1 MLLVKPLTRYFDFT
15 GRASRKEFWVFSLAV
30 LTGWAAL
37 LTLDIYLGWAYEAS
51 GPLSLTFHYA
61 TLIPWLA
68 VSARRLH
75 DTDRSGVWL
84 LIWLLPLTMA
94 TDILLSHPSLYAEM
108 GAEMGTE
115 IGAVDIA
122 PLPDPPPWTKPALY
136 GGLAWVVA
144 GFGWFLL
151 LMCFKG
157 TQGKNRF
164 GNPDK

>member
-15 GRASRKEFWVFSLAV
+15 GRASRKEFWLFSLAI
-30 LTGWAAL
+30 LAGWAVL
-37 LTLDIYLGWAYEAS
+37 LTLDTYLGWAYEAS
-51 GPLSLTFHYA
+51 GPLSLAFHYA

-75 DTDRSGVWL
+75 DSDRSGVWVF
-84 LIWLLPLTMA
+84 IWVLPLIIM

-108 GAEMGTE
+108 GV
-115 IGAVDIA
+115 VDLA
-122 PLPDPPPWTKPALY
+122 PPAPSPPWARPVLY
-136 GGLAWVVA
+136 GGLAWVVI

-157 TQGKNRF
+157 TAGKNRF
-164 GNPDK
+164 GDVDK